1 MKKHYALLLALL
13 ATLSSG
19 VEAQWQWIEKDGR
32 KVFSDR
38 APPIDI
44 PEQNILRRPGGHQRV
59 AASPVA
65 TDAKPTEASA
75 GTSNSTAAPKPTGA
89 DKELQARKAQ
99 ADAAEAAKQK
109 AEEERLAKAKA
120 ENCNR
125 ARTAKASLDSGQLL
139 RHTNAQGES
148 VFMDEST
155 RKAEAQRLQGI
166 IDSDCK
172 R

>member
-19 VEAQWQWIEKDGR
+19 VEAQWQWVEKDGR

-38 APPIDI
+38 APPIDV
-44 PEQNILRRPGGHQRV
+44 PEQNIVRRPGGHQRV
-59 AASPVA
+59 AAPPAASEAKSTEAA
-65 TDAKPTEASA
+65 TGSTSATTSAKPA
-75 GTSNSTAAPKPTGA
+75 GI

-99 ADAAEAAKQK
+99 AEAAEEAKKK
-109 AEEERLAKAKA
+109 AEEDRQAKAKA

-148 VFMDEST
+148 VFMDEAT
-155 RKAEAQRLQGI
+155 RKAETQRLQGI

>member
-13 ATLSSG
+13 ATLSLG

-44 PEQNILRRPGGHQRV
+44 PEQSILRRPGNHQPTT
-59 AASPVA
+59 APAPATESP
-65 TDAKPTEASA
+65 PSTEAA
-75 GTSNSTAAPKPTGA
+75 TGSTTKAAPKPTLV

-99 ADAAEAAKQK
+99 AEAAEEAKKK
-109 AEEERLAKAKA
+109 AEEERQAKSKA
-120 ENCNR
+120 ENCTR
-125 ARTAKASLDSGQLL
+125 ARTAKTTFESGQLL

-148 VFMDEST
+148 VFMDEAT
-155 RKAEAQRLQGI
+155 RKAETQRLQGI
-166 IDSDCK
+166 IDNDCK

>member
-59 AASPVA
+59 AAPPTA
-65 TDAKPTEASA
+65 TDAKSTEAA
-75 GTSNSTAAPKPTGA
+75 TVPAATATPKPAGI

-109 AEEERLAKAKA
+109 AEEERAAKAKA
-120 ENCNR
+120 ENCTR
-125 ARTAKASLDSGQLL
+125 ARAAKTTFDSGQLL

>member
-19 VEAQWQWIEKDGR
+19 VEAQWQWVEKDGR

-59 AASPVA
+59 AAPPVA
-65 TDAKPTEASA
+65 TDNKATEASA
-75 GTSNSTAAPKPTGA
+75 SNTTAAPKPTGA

-99 ADAAEAAKQK
+99 AEAAEAAKQK

-148 VFMDEST
+148 VFMDEAT

-166 IDSDCK
+166 MDNDCK